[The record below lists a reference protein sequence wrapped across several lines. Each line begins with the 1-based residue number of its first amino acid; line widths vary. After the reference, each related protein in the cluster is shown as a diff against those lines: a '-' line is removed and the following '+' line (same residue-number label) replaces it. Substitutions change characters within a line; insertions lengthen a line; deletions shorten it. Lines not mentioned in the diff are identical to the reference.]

1 MLPIKNILV
10 PIDFSKH
17 SDYALQYA
25 KEIAQPIQARLHLVH
40 VLEPINTYGT
50 WEGLP
55 MADLTGK
62 AMQES
67 EQKLQAITSELIA
80 SGIQAQMRIMEGH
93 PDIVLNSYAA
103 DHNIDVISMGT
114 HGRRG
119 LEYILFGSV
128 TEKVLRTAPCS
139 VLAVRIPK
147 NITEVKAS

>member
-17 SDYALQYA
+17 ADYALHYA
-25 KEIAQPIQARLHLVH
+25 KEIALPIQATLHLVH

-62 AMQES
+62 AMLEA
-67 EQKLQAITSELIA
+67 EKKLQMIAEELRKK
-80 SGIQAQMRIMEGH
+80 GFDVRTKIMEGH
-93 PDIVLNSYAA
+93 PDMALNEYAA
-103 DHNIDVISMGT
+103 HQNIDIVSMGT

-119 LEYILFGSV
+119 LEYILFGST

-139 VLAVRIPK
+139 VLAVRMPK
-147 NITEVKAS
+147 EA